1 MVMVKVMITVMTT
14 MTATDLYVEVKD
26 RCQNNSELKLKSN
39 DKAQGIRNMND
50 EESALLFN
58 DSLTLNREKDK
69 FTLLSLLT
77 ASMRI
82 IFSLP
87 C

>member
-1 MVMVKVMITVMTT
+1 

-50 EESALLFN
+50 ELFN
-58 DSLTLNREKDK
+58 NSLTLNREKDK

-82 IFSLP
+82 IFWLP

>member
-1 MVMVKVMITVMTT
+1 MVMVKVMIKVMTT

-26 RCQNNSELKLKSN
+26 KGQNNSELKLKSN

-77 ASMRI
+77 PSMRI